1 MGVEF
6 LLCAKCVLGF
16 GVIGMSK
23 RDKILHSQRR
33 QTTNNS
39 WIFTSD
45 KIILQ
50 VVTGVT
56 IMGYRE

>member
-1 MGVEF
+1 M
-6 LLCAKCVLGF
+6 LGF
-16 GVIGMSK
+16 GVIGVRGTKSYIL
-23 RDKILHSQRR
+23 RGDKQ
-33 QTTNNS
+33 QVNNT